1 MNSTNLS
8 FNNIAVLIDGDNINA
23 KNIESI
29 LAKVSTLG
37 TIACKRIYGDFKQ
50 GKLTT
55 WDDISLKLLLEQMHI
70 PAYVKGKNATDI
82 ALAIDAVD
90 LSYLDYDC
98 FCIISSDSDFSILA
112 KNLRTK
118 GKKVFGF
125 GKSTTVESF
134 KVACDDYFVMD
145 DTIPPEPSNSA
156 TKPTPSQQLTD
167 TSFTQKL
174 AMNESP
180 SEPPIARVM
189 PQQLKQD
196 TALLNACRQ
205 SIQHHRQNNSWSNF
219 SKVIS
224 HLNSNYPKISPKN
237 YGYSKWRSLFNQIDL
252 FETQMQNNLLMI
264 RQKPSQNKTKNL
276 PTDATTLIQEQKLLD
291 DIYEIF
297 AKPIIKKLLTK
308 NQGWLHIGQFGSE
321 LKNKGYNPTQ
331 FGVKNFTKLAE
342 NIAILKVKRQPSVI
356 MIALR
361 T

>member
-55 WDDISLKLLLEQMHI
+55 WDDISLKLLLEQVHI

-145 DTIPPEPSNSA
+145 DTIPP
-156 TKPTPSQQLTD
+156 
-167 TSFTQKL
+167 
-174 AMNESP
+174 
-180 SEPPIARVM
+180 
-189 PQQLKQD
+189 
-196 TALLNACRQ
+196 
-205 SIQHHRQNNSWSNF
+205 
-219 SKVIS
+219 
-224 HLNSNYPKISPKN
+224 
-237 YGYSKWRSLFNQIDL
+237 
-252 FETQMQNNLLMI
+252 
-264 RQKPSQNKTKNL
+264 
-276 PTDATTLIQEQKLLD
+276 
-291 DIYEIF
+291 
-297 AKPIIKKLLTK
+297 
-308 NQGWLHIGQFGSE
+308 
-321 LKNKGYNPTQ
+321 
-331 FGVKNFTKLAE
+331 
-342 NIAILKVKRQPSVI
+342 
-356 MIALR
+356 
-361 T
+361 